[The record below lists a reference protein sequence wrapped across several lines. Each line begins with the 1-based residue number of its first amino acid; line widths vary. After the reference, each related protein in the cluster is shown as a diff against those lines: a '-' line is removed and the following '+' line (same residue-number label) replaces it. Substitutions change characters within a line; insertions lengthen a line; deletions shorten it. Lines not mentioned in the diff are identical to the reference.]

1 MKIRTKDNVRV
12 VLTRPDGTQVQVG
25 GNLVTDA
32 GDEFIANRQ
41 IADTVDIVSGM
52 KLGTGTTTA
61 AKNGAG
67 AAMVTYLSGSEKAL
81 DAAATAST
89 LGAGAGWRSTYIVT
103 WAAGEATSATLNEV
117 CLTNQT
123 PLTDST
129 SAEADTVARFVF
141 TSTIDK
147 QAADTL
153 AVTWNIDT
161 LGA

>member
-1 MKIRTKDNVRV
+1 MKIKTTDNVRV
-12 VLTRPDGTQVQVG
+12 VLTRPDGSQVQVG

-32 GDEFIANRQ
+32 GDEFLANRQ

-52 KLGTGTTTA
+52 KLGTGTTVV

-67 AAMVTYLSGSEKAL
+67 AAMATYLSGSQKAL
-81 DAAATAST
+81 NSPATAAT
-89 LGAGAGWRSTYIVT
+89 LGAGAGWRAVYITT
-103 WAAGEATSATLNEV
+103 WAPGEATSASLNEV

-123 PLTDST
+123 PLTDNT

-141 TSTIDK
+141 PSTINK
-147 QAADTL
+147 EAADTL
-153 AVTWNIDT
+153 TVTWNIDT